1 MNQILYSRKN
11 EQRAKILALVFC
23 ALLAILIIVSVS
35 FGIANKTNNK
45 ILKGVY
51 IGEVYVGGMTS
62 EEAEA
67 KLDAELAKIND
78 KTVELFANDYSKTIS
93 GKDVG
98 ASYNNTLVEN
108 AYNYGRTG
116 NLIADNYTV
125 LFSYFNKKYQTKAE
139 IELNDFKYQ
148 ELLNTLTAEMGTTLQ
163 NDTYEVLA
171 EEIKVVKGQEGRTI
185 KEEELKEKLA
195 ETLMKN
201 HEKVEIPFEIG
212 KPERVDFEKIYEEV
226 FVEKVEA
233 SYKTGEA
240 FEVVKDVRGVSFDK
254 EVAKNEYDALE
265 DGKEMSVKLVF
276 AEPETT
282 VDDLN
287 KTLFKDVLATFSTK
301 YDKYYTNR
309 VTNLEVSGRKVNGT
323 ILYPGDEFSYNEVV
337 GKRTAA
343 NGFKDAHVFAGGKVV
358 DGMGGGICQVSTTLY
373 NTVLLTDLKVTE
385 RKNHMMHT
393 GYNDPGRDATVV
405 YGSIDFRFVNT
416 RKTPI
421 KLEMIVKNGIVTS
434 TIYGLKEENEP
445 IVEIKS
451 VILKT
456 IPYTTIE
463 EEDNTMDEGTTK
475 VVQSPLNGYESETY
489 KIIKDAS
496 GKEISKTLV
505 SKDSYK
511 QTSKIIKVGTKKVEV
526 VAPVE
531 PEIPVVPETPVE
543 NPDTSLPTGWDNPE
557 SPYIQ

>member
-35 FGIANKTNNK
+35 FGIANKINNK